1 MSNNTIGASHHAPT
15 EKSGKVIALVNDE
28 LVQRNRTS
36 LWLRDAGYTVWVYES
51 AADALADMSDSRLPD
66 VIVTDLFMP
75 GIDGWRFCRLLKSA
89 EFPAFNHVPVIVA
102 SVTYS
107 GDDANRITRALG
119 ADRFLALP
127 VDRKTFIAEVAEVL
141 RSGHSSEQPRVLIV
155 EDSSSLLELLN
166 HAFTTRGY
174 STCVAATGGKARQ
187 LLQTSTFDYVILDNH
202 LPDTTGE
209 EILEATA
216 ASRSETAFIMITADS
231 DPQLAVQWM
240 QKGASGYVKKPFDPA
255 YLVELCVKAGRERSL
270 LRIESLLEERT
281 RELTAGHERYKT
293 LLRELQH
300 RVKNS
305 MAIISSLIGLEL
317 TKSESTE
324 TRDALEHLR
333 RRVRSISDLYALL
346 NDSEFSDT
354 VALDHYL
361 QTIGVSMS
369 EIVGNT
375 ARAVPVQVQADP
387 LTIPAKQA
395 ATIGLVATELV
406 TNAFKYSTAVSD
418 GTTIDLLLTVSTT
431 DRRATLEV
439 WNKGATLPPDFK
451 LSDATGLGLQLVSML
466 ADQLGA
472 SISCESGDDTVF
484 RLEFP
489 W

>member
-1 MSNNTIGASHHAPT
+1 MTSLPSGGSHADPG
-15 EKSGKVIALVNDE
+15 ERSDRVVALVNDE
-28 LVQRNRTS
+28 LVQRNRAS
-36 LWLRDAGYTVWVYES
+36 LWLRNAGFTVWAFES
-51 AADALADMSDSRLPD
+51 AAAALEGMTGSRLPD
-66 VIVTDLFMP
+66 VIITDLFMP

-89 EFPAFNHVPVIVA
+89 EFPAFNHIPVMVA

-119 ADRFLALP
+119 ADRFLPLP
-127 VDRKTFIAEVAEVL
+127 VDREVYIAAVEDLLGNDRPVV
-141 RSGHSSEQPRVLIV
+141 QPRVLIV

-166 HAFTTRGY
+166 HAFETRGY
-174 STCVAATGGKARQ
+174 ETCVASTGEEAREM
-187 LLQTSTFDYVILDNH
+187 LRKRSFDFVILDNH

-209 EILEATA
+209 EILAATA
-216 ASRSETAFIMITADS
+216 TERSETAFIMITADS

-270 LRIESLLEERT
+270 LRIEALLEERT
-281 RELTAGHERYKT
+281 RELAAGHERSRT

-317 TKSESTE
+317 AKSDSYETKE
-324 TRDALEHLR
+324 ALEHLR

-354 VALDHYL
+354 VALDNYL
-361 QTIGVSMS
+361 RTIGVSMS
-369 EIVGNT
+369 EFVGDA
-375 ARAVPVQVQADP
+375 ARAVPVRVQADP
-387 LTIPAKQA
+387 LTISAKQA
-395 ATIGLVATELV
+395 ATIGLIATELV
-406 TNAFKYSTAVSD
+406 TNAFKYSTVVSD
-418 GTTIDLLLTVSTT
+418 GTAIDVLLTTRPD
-431 DRRATLEV
+431 DRQATLEV
-439 WNKGATLPPDFK
+439 WNTGATLPPGFK

-472 SISCESGDDTVF
+472 SLSCESDENTVF
-484 RLEFP
+484 RLEFS